1 MGCSQQFYLLTF
13 PLLLGSPT
21 YQLKIII
28 ESTEDF
34 SFHLSVEG
42 FIVSQ
47 RHKDR
52 NYTLKKMIVYPHK

>member
-13 PLLLGSPT
+13 PLLLGPPT

-47 RHKDR
+47 PHKDR
-52 NYTLKKMIVYPHK
+52 NYT